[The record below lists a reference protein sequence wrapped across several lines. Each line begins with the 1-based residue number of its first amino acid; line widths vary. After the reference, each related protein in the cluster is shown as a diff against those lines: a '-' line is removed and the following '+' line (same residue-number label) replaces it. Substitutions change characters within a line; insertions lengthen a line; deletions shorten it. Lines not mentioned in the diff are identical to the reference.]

1 MQIFTRTQKVSRSY
15 LNIPPPP
22 LQQRVDMTSSETT
35 LPSIS
40 TFTFGNQKEKFWEN
54 RYQPAGEGVREDM
67 DLSSYLDLELILADT
82 ASWAC
87 APDRLPT
94 GSPPEG
100 EGGAHSSVQGTL
112 VLGPAGSPGG
122 RGFVEDGVKLESPG
136 DCGYAAVS
144 PHTPPVSP
152 QELYH
157 ARHSHS
163 HSHNSSHSHNTQR
176 YGGYQALLASPALSQ
191 RAVLTPPSSP
201 LRPLDPPQKR
211 GRRPWKRMAVHT
223 CTYTGCTKT
232 YTKSSH
238 LKAHHRTHTGEKPY
252 CCSWEG
258 CGWRFARS
266 DELTRHFRK
275 HTGQRPFQC
284 HLCERAFSRSDHLAL
299 HMKRHV

>member
-144 PHTPPVSP
+144 PHTPVSP

-157 ARHSHS
+157 ARHSHSHSHS

-191 RAVLTPPSSP
+191 RAVLTPPPRRSARWTPAEERPSP
-201 LRPLDPPQKR
+201 VETH
-211 GRRPWKRMAVHT
+211 G
-223 CTYTGCTKT
+223 
-232 YTKSSH
+232 
-238 LKAHHRTHTGEKPY
+238 RTHLHLHRLHQNLHQELAP
-252 CCSWEG
+252 EG
-258 CGWRFARS
+258 PPPNTHRREAILLQLGGVWLEVCP
-266 DELTRHFRK
+266 L
-275 HTGQRPFQC
+275 
-284 HLCERAFSRSDHLAL
+284 
-299 HMKRHV
+299 